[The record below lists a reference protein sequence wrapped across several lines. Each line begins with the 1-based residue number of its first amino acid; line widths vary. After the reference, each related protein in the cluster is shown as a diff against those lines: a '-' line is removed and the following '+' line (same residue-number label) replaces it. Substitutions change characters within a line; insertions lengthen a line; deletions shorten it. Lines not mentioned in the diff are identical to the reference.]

1 MTPPLR
7 PDEDLGRG
15 VFSRRQRDRARNGRI
30 DMNVFLE
37 REEAVSIS
45 VDRMAHAPPDE
56 LAEWCRQRGRSRARE
71 CHGWAVL
78 TTGDAEK
85 NGRTV
90 TATPTPENRCHADI
104 FLNVSGDERRRQQKQ
119 HAIELTAHSSWLENA
134 LDRTP

>member
-1 MTPPLR
+1 M
-7 PDEDLGRG
+7 
-15 VFSRRQRDRARNGRI
+15 
-30 DMNVFLE
+30 
-37 REEAVSIS
+37 
-45 VDRMAHAPPDE
+45 
-56 LAEWCRQRGRSRARE
+56 
-71 CHGWAVL
+71 L

-90 TATPTPENRCHADI
+90 TATLTPENRCHADI